1 VIIEQSEACE
11 GPAIEWLFREAQ
23 RLAQALRA
31 AEVAPDVART
41 VCESFVFGMAS
52 ALDHT
57 PVESDGSSWTATVA
71 FLGDGPVLAPDPTTF
86 AWHDYALGVVG
97 EVFGDE

>member
-1 VIIEQSEACE
+1 MAE
-11 GPAIEWLFREAQ
+11 
-23 RLAQALRA
+23 ALRA

-71 FLGDGPVLAPDPTTF
+71 FLGDGPVLAPDPTNF
-86 AWHDYALGVVG
+86 AWHDYALSVVG
-97 EVFGDE
+97 EVFGDDR

>member
-1 VIIEQSEACE
+1 MIIEQSEACE
-11 GPAIEWLFREAQ
+11 GPAIEWLFRESQ
-23 RLAQALRA
+23 RLAQALQD
-31 AEVAPDVART
+31 AEIAPDVARS

-52 ALDHT
+52 ALDDT

-71 FLGDGPVLAPDPTTF
+71 FLGGGAVLAPDPTTF